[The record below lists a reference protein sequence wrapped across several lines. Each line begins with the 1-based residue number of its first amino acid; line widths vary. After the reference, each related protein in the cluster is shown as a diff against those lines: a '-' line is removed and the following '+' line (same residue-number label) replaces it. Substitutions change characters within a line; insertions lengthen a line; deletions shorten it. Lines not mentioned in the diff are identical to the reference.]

1 MHVLIE
7 NGADVNL
14 ADDFKVTPLHM
25 AVDFGHGPAVNVLLR
40 AGANVNALTK
50 FRRSPLQFDV
60 FGCIWR
66 KVVQSESEEEEVEY
80 EYDYTYDYTY
90 D

>member
-1 MHVLIE
+1 M
-7 NGADVNL
+7 
-14 ADDFKVTPLHM
+14 
-25 AVDFGHGPAVNVLLR
+25 GHGYGL
-40 AGANVNALTK
+40 GDG
-50 FRRSPLQFDV
+50 DV